1 MEKIECKNCNH
12 EPICAYCAEHLE
24 EFSLPDE
31 NGACDLYD
39 PRLDEKC
46 ACECRTP
53 DPNESARLSSPFYQ
67 TVEGMLSPDY
77 KERFKAEYK
86 QTKIRY
92 DKLHAMLVKADAG
105 KLEFEPTCPLD
116 LLRHQAQAMGQYLYC
131 LEVRAQMEGVE
142 LK

>member
-1 MEKIECKNCNH
+1 METKCKTCNH

-24 EFSLPDE
+24 EFSLPAE

-39 PRLDEKC
+39 PSPEKC
-46 ACECRTP
+46 ACKSCHES
-53 DPNESARLSSPFYQ
+53 DPNESARLSSPFYK

-77 KERFKAEYK
+77 KERFKAEYQ

-92 DKLHAMLVKADAG
+92 DKLHVMLVKADAG

-116 LLRHQAQAMGQYLYC
+116 LLRRQAAAMGQYLYC
-131 LEVRAQMEGVE
+131 LEVRAQIEGID

>member
-1 MEKIECKNCNH
+1 MKNKCETCNH

-24 EFSLPDE
+24 EFSLPAE
-31 NGACDLYD
+31 NGACDLYEH
-39 PRLDEKC
+39 RFEKC
-46 ACECRTP
+46 ACESCREP

-116 LLRHQAQAMGQYLYC
+116 LLRRQAAAMGQYLYC

-142 LK
+142 LR

>member
-1 MEKIECKNCNH
+1 METKCKTCNH

-24 EFSLPDE
+24 EFSLPAE

-39 PRLDEKC
+39 PRPERI
-46 ACECRTP
+46 ACESCREP

-77 KERFKAEYK
+77 KERFKAEYQ

-116 LLRHQAQAMGQYLYC
+116 LLRRQAAAMGQYLYC
-131 LEVRAQMEGVE
+131 LEVRAQIEGID

>member
-1 MEKIECKNCNH
+1 METKCKTCNH

-24 EFSLPDE
+24 EFSLPAE

-39 PRLDEKC
+39 PRPERI
-46 ACECRTP
+46 ACESCREP
-53 DPNESARLSSPFYQ
+53 DPDESARLSSPFYK

-77 KERFKAEYK
+77 KERFKAEYQ

-116 LLRHQAQAMGQYLYC
+116 LLRRQAAAMGQYLYC
-131 LEVRAQMEGVE
+131 LEVRAQIEGID

>member
-1 MEKIECKNCNH
+1 MKKIECEICNH

-24 EFSLPDE
+24 GFSLPDE
-31 NGACDLYD
+31 NGTCDLFD
-39 PRLDEKC
+39 PRPDEKC

-67 TVEGMLSPDY
+67 TVEGMLSSDY

>member
-1 MEKIECKNCNH
+1 MKKIECEICNH
-12 EPICAYCAEHLE
+12 EPICAYCAENLE
-24 EFSLPDE
+24 GFSLPDE
-31 NGACDLYD
+31 NGTCDLYD
-39 PRLDEKC
+39 PRPENC
-46 ACECRTP
+46 ACESCTP

-116 LLRHQAQAMGQYLYC
+116 LLRRQAQAMGQYLYC

>member
-1 MEKIECKNCNH
+1 METKCKTCNH
-12 EPICAYCAEHLE
+12 EPICAYCAEHLK
-24 EFSLPDE
+24 EFSLPAE

-39 PRLDEKC
+39 PRPEMC
-46 ACECRTP
+46 ACESCREP

-116 LLRHQAQAMGQYLYC
+116 LLRRQAAAMGQYLYC
-131 LEVRAQMEGVE
+131 LEVRAQIEGID

>member
-1 MEKIECKNCNH
+1 
-12 EPICAYCAEHLE
+12 
-24 EFSLPDE
+24 
-31 NGACDLYD
+31 
-39 PRLDEKC
+39 
-46 ACECRTP
+46 
-53 DPNESARLSSPFYQ
+53 
-67 TVEGMLSPDY
+67 MLSPDY

>member
-1 MEKIECKNCNH
+1 MKTKCETCNH

-24 EFSLPDE
+24 EFSLPAE

-39 PRLDEKC
+39 PRPERI

-67 TVEGMLSPDY
+67 TVEGMLSSDY

-92 DKLHAMLVKADAG
+92 DKLHTMLVKADAG

>member
-1 MEKIECKNCNH
+1 MKKIECEICNH
-12 EPICAYCAEHLE
+12 EPICAYCAENLE
-24 EFSLPDE
+24 GFSLPDE
-31 NGACDLYD
+31 NGTCDLYD
-39 PRLDEKC
+39 PRPEKC

-53 DPNESARLSSPFYQ
+53 DPNENARLSSPFYQ

-116 LLRHQAQAMGQYLYC
+116 LLRRQAAAMGQYLYC

>member
-1 MEKIECKNCNH
+1 MKTKCETCNH

-24 EFSLPDE
+24 EFSLPAE

-39 PRLDEKC
+39 PRPERI
-46 ACECRTP
+46 ACESCREP

-77 KERFKAEYK
+77 KERFKAEYQ

-116 LLRHQAQAMGQYLYC
+116 LLRRQAAAMGQYLYC

>member
-1 MEKIECKNCNH
+1 METKCKTCNH

-24 EFSLPDE
+24 EFSLPAE

-39 PRLDEKC
+39 PRPEKC
-46 ACECRTP
+46 ACESCREP
-53 DPNESARLSSPFYQ
+53 DPDESARLSSPFYK

-77 KERFKAEYK
+77 KERFKAEYQ

-92 DKLHAMLVKADAG
+92 DKVHAMLVKADAG

>member
-1 MEKIECKNCNH
+1 METKCKTCNH

-24 EFSLPDE
+24 EFSLPAE

-39 PRLDEKC
+39 PRPEMC
-46 ACECRTP
+46 ACESCREP
-53 DPNESARLSSPFYQ
+53 DPDESARLSSPFYK

-77 KERFKAEYK
+77 KERFKAEYQ

-116 LLRHQAQAMGQYLYC
+116 LLRRQAAAMGQYLYC
-131 LEVRAQMEGVE
+131 LEVRAQIEGID

>member
-1 MEKIECKNCNH
+1 MENKINQNSNADYKECGDT
-12 EPICAYCAEHLE
+12 CACR
-24 EFSLPDE
+24 SS
-31 NGACDLYD
+31 
-39 PRLDEKC
+39 DEKC
-46 ACECRTP
+46 VDLEEVCEVRKF
-53 DPNESARLSSPFYQ
+53 ASPFAD

-77 KERFKAEYK
+77 KERFKAEYQ

-116 LLRHQAQAMGQYLYC
+116 LLRRQAQAMGQYLYC

>member
-1 MEKIECKNCNH
+1 METKCKTCNH

-24 EFSLPDE
+24 EFSLPAE

-39 PRLDEKC
+39 PCPEKC
-46 ACECRTP
+46 ACESCREP
-53 DPNESARLSSPFYQ
+53 DPDESARLSSPFYK

-77 KERFKAEYK
+77 KERFKAEYQ

-116 LLRHQAQAMGQYLYC
+116 LLRRQAQAMGQYLYC
-131 LEVRAQMEGVE
+131 LEVRAQIEGID

>member
-1 MEKIECKNCNH
+1 MKTKCETCNH

-24 EFSLPDE
+24 EFSLPAE

-39 PRLDEKC
+39 PRPERI
-46 ACECRTP
+46 ACESCREP

-77 KERFKAEYK
+77 KERFKAEYQ

-116 LLRHQAQAMGQYLYC
+116 LLRRQAAAMGQYLYC
-131 LEVRAQMEGVE
+131 LEVRAQIEGID

>member
-1 MEKIECKNCNH
+1 MKTKCETCNH

-24 EFSLPDE
+24 EFSLPAE

-39 PRLDEKC
+39 PRPDEI
-46 ACECRTP
+46 ACESCREP
-53 DPNESARLSSPFYQ
+53 DPDESARLSSPFYQ
-67 TVEGMLSPDY
+67 TVEGMLSSDY
-77 KERFKAEYK
+77 KERFKAEYQ

-92 DKLHAMLVKADAG
+92 DKLHAMLVKVDAG

-116 LLRHQAQAMGQYLYC
+116 LLRRQAAAMGQYLYC
-131 LEVRAQMEGVE
+131 LEVRAQIEGID

>member
-1 MEKIECKNCNH
+1 MIELKDT
-12 EPICAYCAEHLE
+12 IA
-24 EFSLPDE
+24 
-31 NGACDLYD
+31 
-39 PRLDEKC
+39 
-46 ACECRTP
+46 
-53 DPNESARLSSPFYQ
+53 
-67 TVEGMLSPDY
+67 GMTRADY
-77 KERFKAEYK
+77 KERFKAEYQ

-131 LEVRAQMEGVE
+131 LEVRAQIEGID

>member
-1 MEKIECKNCNH
+1 MKTKCETCNH

-24 EFSLPDE
+24 EFSLPAE

-39 PRLDEKC
+39 PRPERI
-46 ACECRTP
+46 ACESCREP

-116 LLRHQAQAMGQYLYC
+116 LLRRQAAAMGQYLYC